1 MRVIIYPPVK
11 EFKQNSYTVQFISG
25 NKIDER
31 VVPDYRINKYIEN
44 IINVSKLSNNNVKF
58 KMKEV

>member
-1 MRVIIYPPVK
+1 MKVIIYPPVK

-44 IINVSKLSNNNVKF
+44 IISVAKSANNNVNF
-58 KMKEV
+58 KIINV

>member
-1 MRVIIYPPVK
+1 MKVIIYPPVK
-11 EFKQNSYTVQFISG
+11 EFRQNAYTVQFISG

-31 VVPDYRINKYIEN
+31 VVPEYRINRYIEN
-44 IINVSKLSNNNVKF
+44 IISVSKEANNNIKF